1 MEDKNNA
8 RNDARESK
16 TCAKCS
22 TKVSSN
28 DAVFGESKMEEVAA
42 KLTLVRRRVISPCW
56 LPGGGGGGGDV
67 AASATPRE

>member
-1 MEDKNNA
+1 MNPKHVQSA
-8 RNDARESK
+8 RGK
-16 TCAKCS
+16 GVC
-22 TKVSSN
+22 SN
-28 DAVFGESKMEEVAA
+28 DAAFGESKMEEVIA